1 MEPASGAMMGTMDLA
16 VRLARTLVREPAVPV
31 LALASVVQVVRAYP
45 VDILLFVGSLALAVV
60 LRLRPGGDRL
70 VDSTPAPTTAK
81 LRLTAFGVAAAYG
94 LLVSFVPQT
103 TWWLDACLAVPGL
116 AALWVLVAAGHSPRS
131 PVAPPEPATPP
142 RWWAW
147 PVLGVS
153 VALVELFS
161 FMAQPDARTDSP
173 DHPTLSTVIEPA
185 LSNQA
190 LRGLALGVWL
200 LIGWWLVRRFRVW
213 GERS

>member
-1 MEPASGAMMGTMDLA
+1 MDLA
-16 VRLARTLVREPAVPV
+16 VRLARPLVREPAVPV
-31 LALASVVQVVRAYP
+31 LALASIVQVVRAYP
-45 VDILLFVGSLALAVV
+45 VDILLFVGSLVLAVV

-70 VDSTPAPTTAK
+70 IDSTPAPAPRGV
-81 LRLTAFGVAAAYG
+81 LLTAFAVAAAYG
-94 LLVSFVPQT
+94 LGVSFVPQT

-116 AALWVLVAAGHSPRS
+116 VALWVLVDAGRRLRS

-147 PVLGVS
+147 PLLGVS
-153 VALVELFS
+153 IALVELFS
-161 FMAQPDARTDSP
+161 FMEQPDARTDSL

-190 LRGLALGVWL
+190 LRGLVLGLWL
-200 LIGWWLVRRFRVW
+200 LVGWWLVRRLRAW
-213 GERS
+213 GARS

>member
-1 MEPASGAMMGTMDLA
+1 MDQA

-31 LALASVVQVVRAYP
+31 LALAGIVQVVRAYP
-45 VDILLFVGSLALAVV
+45 VDILLFLGSLVLAVV

-70 VDSTPAPTTAK
+70 IDATPTPDT
-81 LRLTAFGVAAAYG
+81 RRVHLTALGVAAAYG
-94 LLVSFVPQT
+94 LAVSFVPQT
-103 TWWLDACLAVPGL
+103 TWWLDACLAVPGVVML
-116 AALWVLVAAGHSPRS
+116 GVLVGAGRTPRS
-131 PVAPPEPATPP
+131 PVPIPEPATPR

-147 PVLGVS
+147 PLLGVS

-161 FMAQPDARTDSP
+161 FMEQPDARTDSI

-185 LSNQA
+185 LSSQA
-190 LRGLALGVWL
+190 LRALALGLWL
-200 LIGWWLVRRFRVW
+200 LIGWWLVRRIRGW